1 MRLIR
6 THQSQKLLL
15 ICIFGFLLASC
26 IRPETTPTPTAGG
39 VIPVNV
45 TATPMILNPTSVSTT
60 DITPTDP
67 INGGSTTTSTVLSEI
82 DLNAIQTYIQTQAG
96 HTVIAGTLAAHRV
109 IDVPQGIPTEVF
121 IGFTYTNPSG
131 LPCVGVVMAN
141 RGVAG
146 ELIVFIGD
154 AQCATEPGAIA
165 IAGSWLL
172 LSANTGSIWTATVGH
187 IFNPTLPVNA
197 AALTYTD
204 GSQSQ
209 TNFDNN
215 HLLSIR
221 SDFVTANRVTF
232 INSNG
237 NIEADVF
244 IQP

>member
-6 THQSQKLLL
+6 THKSQKLLL
-15 ICIFGFLLASC
+15 ICLFGFLLASC
-26 IRPETTPTPTAGG
+26 IRPETTPTVTPAGN
-39 VIPVNV
+39 IPVNV
-45 TATPMILNPTSVSTT
+45 TQPPIFNPTTVPTE
-60 DITPTDP
+60 ITPTNPND
-67 INGGSTTTSTVLSEI
+67 GDSSSSSTNLSEL

-96 HTVIAGTLAAHRV
+96 RTVITGTLAAHRV

-141 RGVAG
+141 RGVVG

-165 IAGSWLL
+165 VAGSWLL
-172 LSANTGSIWTATVGH
+172 LSANTGSVWTATVGH
-187 IFNPTLPVNA
+187 IFNPSIPVNA

-221 SDFVTANRVTF
+221 SDFITANRVTF
-232 INSNG
+232 INQNR

-244 IQP
+244 ILP